1 METQKHKTQKT
12 RNSQSNHEKNGTGK
26 ITFPDSGLYYYTTKL
41 QSSRQYGTATKTE
54 I

>member
-1 METQKHKTQKT
+1 MEIKKPRIDKAIL
-12 RNSQSNHEKNGTGK
+12 RKKNGTGE
-26 ITFPDSGLYYYTTKL
+26 INFPDSGLYYYTTKL